1 MHIVSRKTFQE
12 CCLRNSIDVA
22 IILILYEGIHILPY
36 HHLLLCV
43 SIMFIQLQFNNLQ
56 LNATVMCLQLCVY
69 NYIRKSML
77 IENIAC
83 VIILTVRVLDSFDKI
98 SRKDKWSDNASYFI

>member
-1 MHIVSRKTFQE
+1 
-12 CCLRNSIDVA
+12 
-22 IILILYEGIHILPY
+22 
-36 HHLLLCV
+36 
-43 SIMFIQLQFNNLQ
+43 
-56 LNATVMCLQLCVY
+56 
-69 NYIRKSML
+69 ML